1 MVIVSLTTTDEE
13 TMTDTTR
20 TKPNETN
27 GEHPSPQPANP
38 AQPNAQPNARCRL
51 CQSNGVGKKR
61 AAYGHTICKVCAEK
75 RAVQERLSWCVAP
88 MHKSNYMLITNRAD
102 LVGLNNKGGLVK

>member
-13 TMTDTTR
+13 IMTNTTD

-38 AQPNAQPNARCRL
+38 ARPNARCRL

>member
-1 MVIVSLTTTDEE
+1 
-13 TMTDTTR
+13 MTDTTR

-38 AQPNAQPNARCRL
+38 ANPARPNARCRL